1 MSKHQATIKEI
12 ALALNVSV
20 STVSRAL
27 QDDPRI
33 GLRTKMRVSE
43 MAKAL
48 HYIPNPAAKSL
59 RKQSSL
65 TIGVI
70 LPQLREEFFS
80 LAITGIEDAFEGKGY
95 NIFITQ
101 SRDKYERE
109 VKATR
114 YFLQSR
120 VDGILVSISAET
132 TDYQHFRELQ
142 EFDVPVV
149 FFDRVPNNM
158 PVHCVRSNV
167 EDGVLKAMGYLAE
180 KKLHKIALLNGPKTL
195 GISQERLK
203 GYLAA
208 LKEFNFEAIPGYIK
222 YTDLSREDIAAKMQ
236 ELWTQTEERP
246 EAVLAFNDY
255 VALGAIK
262 WCRNNGIK
270 PNEDLYFV
278 SFANLPITDYLDHP
292 PAASLEQYAY
302 QMGQNAANLM
312 IELLE
317 QPNSTVPRPFK
328 EIIMDTELV
337 IHI

>member
-12 ALALNVSV
+12 AQALNVSV

-27 QDDPRI
+27 QNDPRI

-43 MAKAL
+43 LAKAM

-59 RKQSSL
+59 RKQSTL

-80 LAITGIEDAFEGKGY
+80 LAVTGIEDAFEGKGY

-101 SRDKYERE
+101 SRDKIERE
-109 VKATR
+109 IKATQ

-120 VDGILVSISAET
+120 VDGVIASISAET
-132 TDYQHFRELQ
+132 TEYQHFKELQ
-142 EFDVPVV
+142 EFDVPIV
-149 FFDRVPNNM
+149 FFDRVPNNFLA
-158 PVHCVRSNV
+158 HRVRSNV
-167 EDGVLKAMGYLAE
+167 EDGVLKAMEYLSG
-180 KKLHKIALLNGPKTL
+180 KNLHKIALLNGPKTL

-208 LKEFNFEAIPGYIK
+208 LKVFDFEPIPGYIK
-222 YTDLSREDIAAKMQ
+222 YTDLSKDDIAAKMQ
-236 ELWTQTEERP
+236 ELWCNTEEKP

-255 VALGAIK
+255 VALGASK
-262 WCRNNGIK
+262 WCRSQGIK
-270 PNEDLYFV
+270 PNDEIYFV
-278 SFANLPITDYLDHP
+278 SFANLPITDYLDYP

-302 QMGQNAANLM
+302 QMGQNAANIM

-317 QPNSTVPRPFK
+317 QQNNNTTMPFQ

-337 IHI
+337 VHI